1 MGGLPDSANQ
11 FSSRAKSARR
21 RFTDQI
27 ITLLNTANANI
38 TEESNLEDSMIA
50 AQDLLIQANA
60 DLRAQILALAVP
72 PETAQ
77 QITDLFAAQAAALE
91 ANKAKL
97 VAAQMKN
104 TPVDPVVVDPDAPV
118 DPNVVSRRR

>member
-1 MGGLPDSANQ
+1 MATTKDY
-11 FSSRAKSARR
+11 
-21 RFTDQI
+21 TDQI

-97 VAAQMKN
+97 VAAQLKN